1 MEITELYAPTI
12 SVHVGAYIFDQG
24 VGVEVYSSAESYFD
38 WGKIRFT
45 SEYQPRITVARK
57 DTAQISLGYGDA
69 LDEVFTG
76 YVTRPYNSG
85 GSANEIILKD
95 QMLLLEEAAISETFQ
110 QTTPQEMLSFFLSKA
125 GVSMLSLS
133 SQTYPE
139 KPRVVIRALNII
151 QAIEEIHA
159 VWGIK
164 QPFFFSGGVFHW
176 GTKPTQ
182 EKIYLFEYGKN
193 ILSLQRSG
201 GRWCLETV
209 SAPFVR
215 HSHKIEVDHPDCSGT
230 FEVSKVL
237 FTTNEAGFIR
247 TYIYY

>member
-1 MEITELYAPTI
+1 MESTELYAPSI
-12 SVHVGAYIFDQG
+12 SARAGAYAFDKG
-24 VGVEVYSSAESYFD
+24 VRVEACSSAESYFD

-45 SEYQPRITVARK
+45 PEYQPKIAVARK
-57 DTAQISLGYGDA
+57 DPAQISLGYGDD
-69 LDEVFTG
+69 LEEVFTG
-76 YVTRPYNSG
+76 YVAQPYNGG
-85 GSANEIILKD
+85 GSANEITLKD
-95 QMLLLEEAAISETFQ
+95 QTLLLEETKISDTFQ
-110 QTTPQEMLSFFLSKA
+110 HTTPQEMLSFFLNRA
-125 GVSMLSLS
+125 GVTRLNLSP
-133 SQTYPE
+133 QTYPE
-139 KPRVVIRALNII
+139 RARVVIRSLNVI
-151 QAIEEIHA
+151 QAIEEVHA

-182 EKIYLFEYGKN
+182 AKVYHFEYGQN
-193 ILSLQRSG
+193 ILSLERSG

-215 HSHKIEVDHPDCSGT
+215 HSHKIEVDHPDSSGT

-237 FTTNEAGFIR
+237 FTTNEEGFIR